1 MCEAQPDIGG
11 LISVMS
17 DQPSF
22 MCEVQPDM
30 GGLIHVMNISTNHF
44 KNCEV
49 K

>member
-1 MCEAQPDIGG
+1 MCDERPDMGG
-11 LISVMS
+11 LIPVMS

-22 MCEVQPDM
+22 MCEARPDM
-30 GGLIHVMNISTNHF
+30 GGLTHVMNISTNHF